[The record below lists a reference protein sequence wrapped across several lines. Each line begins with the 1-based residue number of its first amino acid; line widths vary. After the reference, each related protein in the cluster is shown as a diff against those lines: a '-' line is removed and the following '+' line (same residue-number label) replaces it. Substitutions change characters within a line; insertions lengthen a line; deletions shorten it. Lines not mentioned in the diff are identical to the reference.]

1 MGADPLRFMIWLTR
15 AYISD
20 WNRLG
25 LRASNIFSTLQQW
38 FLENLPPLL
47 AGSTF
52 HFHDSTRLFK
62 QEHIWWCKHTICE
75 WIRIQNHQH
84 PDFDLVMICVDSFN
98 LELGGFMTCR
108 GFRRCISF
116 HYVDCL
122 AHDALLAHSR
132 QELVGFRSPFTGG
145 RIRYHWHYGC
155 VGIVPWK
162 QPRSYC
168 TMSRNQHIPQESWWE
183 ETEVVLTQRH
193 WRTEYWIS
201 KAGFERYWCCWTLE
215 P

>member
-1 MGADPLRFMIWLTR
+1 M
-15 AYISD
+15 
-20 WNRLG
+20 
-25 LRASNIFSTLQQW
+25 
-38 FLENLPPLL
+38 
-47 AGSTF
+47 
-52 HFHDSTRLFK
+52 
-62 QEHIWWCKHTICE
+62 ICE

-84 PDFDLVMICVDSFN
+84 LYFDLVMICVDSFN

-145 RIRYHWHYGC
+145 RIRYHWHEHGKFCHYGC

-183 ETEVVLTQRH
+183 ETEVVLTQR
-193 WRTEYWIS
+193 
-201 KAGFERYWCCWTLE
+201 KLKNWTLDFRSRGWKILMLLNSRAID
-215 P
+215 PS